1 MSDTITF
8 YIKNINNILIKTLLI
23 SRNIK
28 TKNECLD
35 CESKGFITE
44 KQLVEIN
51 IPKGVEEGKK
61 YIFDALNILKDWIVE
76 T

>member
-28 TKNECLD
+28 TKNELLQYLID
-35 CESKGFITE
+35 IDFLHNNNYDLYHGKKPIEDIIPDNVFESSLL
-44 KQLVEIN
+44 LVEKN
-51 IPKGVEEGKK
+51 
-61 YIFDALNILKDWIVE
+61 
-76 T
+76 